1 MKIDNTI
8 ISPINN
14 SNVKTPASNVGSS
27 DFENILE
34 KAKET
39 GDTEQLKEACSELE
53 SVFINMMMKSMRSTV
68 TEDEGIFSKS
78 EAEKM
83 FEGMLDEEF
92 SSKMSKAGGIGIGDM
107 IFDQMSKY
115 LYNEDEVEKPTST
128 FEMKG

>member
-1 MKIDNTI
+1 MKVDNNI
-8 ISPINN
+8 IAPVNN
-14 SNVKTPASNVGSS
+14 TNQTPASSASS
-27 DFENILE
+27 NDFEKILE

-39 GDTEQLKEACSELE
+39 GDTKQLKEACNQLE
-53 SVFINMMMKSMRSTV
+53 SVFINMMMKSMRSTI

-92 SSKMSKAGGIGIGDM
+92 SSKMSSAGGIGIGDM
-107 IFDQMSKY
+107 VFDQMSKY
-115 LYNEDEVEKPTST
+115 LYNDEEAQEKVSS